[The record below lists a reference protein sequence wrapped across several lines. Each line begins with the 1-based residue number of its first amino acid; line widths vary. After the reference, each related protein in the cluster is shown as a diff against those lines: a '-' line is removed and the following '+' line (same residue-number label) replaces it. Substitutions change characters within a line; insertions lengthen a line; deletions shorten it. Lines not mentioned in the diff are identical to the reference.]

1 MIIKHLLTKE
11 QEAFIKKHKISQDLL
26 INANGEGLTED
37 LIKTMYEE
45 NKLFAYNTNDCTDP
59 EHSIRT
65 IAGDC
70 PQSDPTRVAATL
82 RELKAGYI
90 YIAGSKKGGLIKVG
104 SANETKARTPTFDI
118 SSAKYGGYDDWE
130 VLFHARTVNMGRIER
145 FFQEK
150 LSEYKTSYQF
160 EKAGKLQSGGEL
172 YRCSY
177 AKAKEVILDEENQLP
192 ADFTLISEK
201 KHIISEYQFKNLKVR
216 TAAVAA
222 ASSAPVAAATEIAE

>member
-1 MIIKHLLTKE
+1 MTIKHLLTKE
-11 QEAFIKKHKISQDLL
+11 QETFVKKHKISQDLL
-26 INANGEGLTED
+26 INANGEGMSDD
-37 LIKTMYEE
+37 LMQSMNDQ
-45 NKLFAYNTNDCTDP
+45 NKVFAYNTNDCAENS

-65 IAGDC
+65 ISGDC
-70 PQSDPTRVAATL
+70 PQCDTTKVTVAL
-82 RELKAGYI
+82 REHKNGYI
-90 YIAGSKKGGLIKVG
+90 YIAGSKKGSMIKVG

-130 VLFHARTVNMGRIER
+130 VLFHARTITMGKIER
-145 FFQEK
+145 LFQDK

-160 EKAGKLQSGGEL
+160 EKAGKLQNGGEL

-216 TAAVAA
+216 SA
-222 ASSAPVAAATEIAE
+222 APVAEAVV